1 MIGLFSGMG
10 SGNPVGGLAS
20 LLGGGTGLTGILD
33 KTLLSQMMEDDG
45 KSNLLGQLLQGGTMG
60 AQSLIPIFARETGMV
75 PMMSSGLA
83 EDMLMPSIVPAF
95 NQGTML

>member
-10 SGNPVGGLAS
+10 SEQPAGGLAG
-20 LLGGGTGLTGILD
+20 LLGGAGLTGILG
-33 KTLLSQMMEDDG
+33 KTLLSQMVEDDG
-45 KSNLLGQLLQGGTMG
+45 KSNLLGQLLQGGM
-60 AQSLIPIFARETGMV
+60 SLMPIFERETGTV

-83 EDMLMPSIVPAF
+83 ENMLMPSIVPAF

>member
-10 SGNPVGGLAS
+10 SGQPVGGLES
-20 LLGGGTGLTGILD
+20 LLGGAGLTGILG
-33 KTLLSQMMEDDG
+33 KTLLSRMIEDDG

-60 AQSLIPIFARETGMV
+60 PQSLIPIFARETGMV
-75 PMMSSGLA
+75 P
-83 EDMLMPSIVPAF
+83 AF